1 MRRQLNTLYITTEGA
16 WLRKDGANVVMN
28 VEGKERA
35 RLPIHMLESLVCFG
49 RVLVSP
55 PLMGFCAEQGVTI
68 THLSSNGKFLARI
81 EGPVSGNV
89 LLRRTQYR
97 TSDDEV
103 GCAAIVRGVLIG
115 KVHNQRAVIS
125 RGLRDYGS
133 KLAPAE
139 REGLDRA
146 CTRLS
151 RIARDLLREPLTNG
165 LRGLEGEAAQVYF
178 SVFDSL
184 VRNDGEAFRFTGRNR
199 RPPRDRINA
208 LLSFLYTLLTHDCRS
223 ALESV
228 GLDPA
233 VGFLHRDRPGRPSLA
248 LDLAEEF
255 RPLLGDRLALSLVN
269 RRQLREKDFT
279 VAESGGVVLTDDAR
293 KTVLTA
299 YQERK
304 REELNHAFI
313 GEKAPIGMLPILQAQ
328 LLARHLRGDLDAYPP
343 FLWK

>member
-1 MRRQLNTLYITTEGA
+1 MRRQLNTLYITTDGAWMKKEGA
-16 WLRKDGANVVMN
+16 NIVMQ

-49 RVLVSP
+49 RVLISP

-68 THLSSNGKFLARI
+68 THLSPQGRFLARI

-89 LLRRTQYR
+89 LLRRAQYR
-97 TSDDEV
+97 VSDAPEH
-103 GCAAIVRGVLIG
+103 CADMVRSFLIG
-115 KVHNQRAVIS
+115 KIHNQRAVLA
-125 RGLRDYGS
+125 RGLRDYGA
-133 KLAPAE
+133 KLD
-139 REGLDRA
+139 EGARLQLEQAR
-146 CTRLS
+146 TRMS
-151 RIARDLLREPLTNG
+151 RIARNLLHAEPTDT

-178 SVFDSL
+178 SIFDHL
-184 VRNDGEAFRFTGRNR
+184 IRHDGDGFRFNGRNR
-199 RPPRDRINA
+199 RPPRDRVNA
-208 LLSFLYTLLTHDCRS
+208 LLSFFYTLLTHDCRS
-223 ALESV
+223 ALEGV

-248 LDLAEEF
+248 LDMAEEF
-255 RPLLGDRLALSLVN
+255 RPLLGDRLALSLIN

-279 VAESGGVVLTDDAR
+279 VAESGGVTLTDDAR
-293 KTVLTA
+293 KAVLTA

-304 REELNHAFI
+304 REELHHAFI
-313 GEKAPIGMLPILQAQ
+313 DEKAPIGMLPHLQAQ

>member
-1 MRRQLNTLYITTEGA
+1 MRRQLNTLYVTTEGA
-16 WLRKDGANVVMN
+16 WLKKEGANIVMQ
-28 VEGKERA
+28 VEGKERT
-35 RLPIHMLESLVCFG
+35 RLPIHMLESLICFG

-68 THLSSNGKFLARI
+68 THLSPNGKFLARI

-97 TSDDEV
+97 ISDDEA
-103 GCAAIVRGVLIG
+103 GCAAIVRSVLIG
-115 KVHNQRAVIS
+115 KIHNQRAVLA
-125 RGLRDYGS
+125 RGLRDYGTR
-133 KLAPAE
+133 LPEGE
-139 REGLDRA
+139 RERLDKA
-146 CTRLS
+146 CARMG
-151 RIARDLLREPLTNG
+151 RIARDLLSEPATNG

-178 SVFDSL
+178 SVFDGL
-184 VRNDGEAFRFTGRNR
+184 VRHDGEGFRFAGRNR
-199 RPPRDRINA
+199 RPPRDRTNA

-255 RPLLGDRLALSLVN
+255 RPLLGDRLALSLIN
-269 RRQLREKDFT
+269 RRQLRERDFI
-279 VAESGGVVLTDDAR
+279 VAESGGVMLTEDAR

-304 REELNHAFI
+304 REELNHPFI
-313 GEKAPIGMLPILQAQ
+313 GEKAPIGMLPLLQAQ

>member
-68 THLSSNGKFLARI
+68 THLSPNGKFLARI

-139 REGLDRA
+139 REGLERA

-151 RIARDLLREPLTNG
+151 RIARDLLREPLPMDCEALKG
-165 LRGLEGEAAQVYF
+165 RLRRSISASSIVSSVMTVKLSVSPAAT
-178 SVFDSL
+178 
-184 VRNDGEAFRFTGRNR
+184 A
-199 RPPRDRINA
+199 A
-208 LLSFLYTLLTHDCRS
+208 
-223 ALESV
+223 
-228 GLDPA
+228 
-233 VGFLHRDRPGRPSLA
+233 HRVIASMRCCP
-248 LDLAEEF
+248 F
-255 RPLLGDRLALSLVN
+255 
-269 RRQLREKDFT
+269 
-279 VAESGGVVLTDDAR
+279 
-293 KTVLTA
+293 
-299 YQERK
+299 
-304 REELNHAFI
+304 FI
-313 GEKAPIGMLPILQAQ
+313 
-328 LLARHLRGDLDAYPP
+328 RC
-343 FLWK
+343 

>member
-16 WLRKDGANVVMN
+16 WLKKDGANIVMQ
-28 VEGKERA
+28 VEGKERT

-55 PLMGFCAEQGVTI
+55 PLMGFCADQGVTI
-68 THLSSNGKFLARI
+68 THLSPNGKFLARI

-89 LLRRTQYR
+89 LLRRAQYR
-97 TSDDEV
+97 ASDKETE
-103 GCAAIVRGVLIG
+103 CTAIVRSILIG
-115 KVHNQRAVIS
+115 KVHNQRVVIA
-125 RGLRDYGS
+125 RGIRDYGS
-133 KLAPAE
+133 KLNTVE
-139 REGLDRA
+139 RDGLEKA
-146 CTRLS
+146 SARLG
-151 RIARDLLREPLTNG
+151 RITRDLLGDSTTNEM
-165 LRGLEGEAAQVYF
+165 RGFEGEAAQVYF

-184 VRNDGEAFRFTGRNR
+184 IRHDGEGFRFAGRNR

-228 GLDPA
+228 GLDPS

-269 RRQLREKDFT
+269 RRQLRERDFT
-279 VAESGGVVLTDDAR
+279 IAESGGVVMTDDAR

-304 REELNHAFI
+304 RDELNHAFL
-313 GEKAPIGMLPILQAQ
+313 GEKAPIGMLPFLQAQ
-328 LLARHLRGDLDAYPP
+328 MLARHLRNDLDAYPP

>member
-16 WLRKDGANVVMN
+16 WLKKEGANIVMQ
-28 VEGKERA
+28 VEGKERT

-55 PLMGFCAEQGVTI
+55 PLMGFCAENGVTI
-68 THLSSNGKFLARI
+68 THLSPNGKFLARI

-89 LLRRTQYR
+89 LLRRSQYR
-97 TSDDEV
+97 ITDNDSD
-103 GCAAIVRGVLIG
+103 CATVVRNFLIG
-115 KVHNQRAVIS
+115 KVHNQRAVVA
-125 RGLRDYGS
+125 RGLRDYSAKLGS
-133 KLAPAE
+133 VE
-139 REGLDRA
+139 REGLEKAR
-146 CTRLS
+146 TRLV
-151 RIARDLLREPLTNG
+151 RIARDLLQEHATNG

-184 VRNDGEAFRFTGRNR
+184 IRQDGEAFRFTGRTR

-208 LLSFLYTLLTHDCRS
+208 LLSFFYTLLTHDCRS

-228 GLDPA
+228 GLDPS

-279 VAESGGVVLTDDAR
+279 IAESGGVVLIEDAR
-293 KTVLTA
+293 KKVLTA

-304 REELNHAFI
+304 REEIHHAFI
-313 GEKAPIGMLPILQAQ
+313 DEKVPIGMLPILQAQ

>member
-16 WLRKDGANVVMN
+16 WLKKDGANIVMQ
-28 VEGKERA
+28 VGGDEHA

-68 THLSSNGKFLARI
+68 THLTPNGKFLARI

-97 TSDDEV
+97 TSDDDTA
-103 GCAAIVRGVLIG
+103 CAAIVRGILIG
-115 KVHNQRAVIS
+115 KVHNQRAVLA
-125 RGLRDYGS
+125 RGLRDYGA
-133 KLAPAE
+133 KLEDSDRLALE
-139 REGLDRA
+139 RARS
-146 CTRLS
+146 RMS
-151 RIARDLLREPLTNG
+151 RIAKDLLHEPTTDG

-178 SVFDSL
+178 GHFDRL
-184 VRNDGEAFRFTGRNR
+184 VRHDGEAFRFTGRNR

-269 RRQLREKDFT
+269 RRQLRERDFII
-279 VAESGGVVLTDDAR
+279 AESGGVVLTEDAR

-313 GEKAPIGMLPILQAQ
+313 GEKAPIGLLPSLQAQ
-328 LLARHLRGDLDAYPP
+328 LLARCLRGDLDAYPP